1 MWRVFPPKDLEK
13 YGAQNTHAP
22 IFFFFNRVVFIRY
35 NLPTEQKIVIF
46 RLLRSISK
54 QVNKRF
60 CIIFYFLY
68 ICSINHK
75 FHIQQSILFVL

>member
-35 NLPTEQKIVIF
+35 TLPTEQKIVIF

-54 QVNKRF
+54 SINVF
-60 CIIFYFLY
+60 VSFFIFYIY
-68 ICSINHK
+68 A
-75 FHIQQSILFVL
+75 Q